1 MTETLFAGSELVERR
16 AASYEARLALVQAR
30 IGAYHD
36 EMVNRRAAMDEAD
49 QLKRRIAGARNFLSG
64 EYDRTYAGP
73 WGPYTDIQGYREHYA
88 DDALGAALHHLLW
101 AEHFAG
107 MRTRESARELDPFN
121 ARRAS

>member
-1 MTETLFAGSELVERR
+1 MTETLFAGRELVERT
-16 AASYEARLALVQAR
+16 AAQYEARLTLVRAR
-30 IGAYHD
+30 LDARHA
-36 EMVNRRAAMDEAD
+36 EVVNWRAGMEESD

-73 WGPYTDIQGYREHYA
+73 WGPYTDLQGYREHYA

-121 ARRAS
+121 R